1 MRIAKKLLA
10 PAALLILVG
19 TTGVQGAADPTRSVG
34 RGWPLAVDMS
44 QPPANPKPITVEDPA
59 LQQALQRDLWQV
71 GPASLRGGF
80 GGPPPGGPPGAG
92 GPPRA
97 GGPPG
102 AGAPPAAGAAPGA
115 GAPPAR
121 PPVVP
126 GQPPLTGSQGVATA
140 LFASATGGKAPPGVT
155 PLKVDLYTTK
165 DFYQDRALWSDPR
178 YFRCNSPYGAES
190 QGGANGAALH
200 GGDPK
205 NAPWGFCERD
215 YPRSAIVSPYPF
227 KTAQAQ
233 YEALLAETKA
243 KGGPTQHTYAT
254 VPGDWSG
261 RYGLGGQNWYGSMRA
276 SQVSTIMSLLTPEY
290 QKRMVQNL
298 YHEGVTRA
306 SQWPS
311 QYCWPE
317 GFMRRFDPVA
327 IQPQINQH
335 FILVTPQVVQIST
348 GVARNFVTNI
358 MVGRTFNMTG
368 AVPRLGADVP
378 RWYGDTVG
386 FWDKDTL
393 ITWTSNIQ
401 GWMVHGKFEFS
412 SKLQTI
418 EIYTPNRDAQGQLT
432 SLGHEA
438 IFYDPEGLVEP
449 IRIVRTLTRT
459 GDFSAGNPY
468 AFIEC
473 VPNIMQVKGH
483 ATPITPGT
491 VIEFEAPDMYGRPWA
506 KAWEKYFEPGMKD
519 PDKAKENE
527 IFKFD

>member
-1 MRIAKKLLA
+1 
-10 PAALLILVG
+10 
-19 TTGVQGAADPTRSVG
+19 
-34 RGWPLAVDMS
+34 
-44 QPPANPKPITVEDPA
+44 
-59 LQQALQRDLWQV
+59 
-71 GPASLRGGF
+71 
-80 GGPPPGGPPGAG
+80 
-92 GPPRA
+92 
-97 GGPPG
+97 
-102 AGAPPAAGAAPGA
+102 
-115 GAPPAR
+115 
-121 PPVVP
+121 VVP
-126 GQPPLTGSQGVATA
+126 GQPPLTGTQGVATA

-155 PLKVDLYTTK
+155 PLKVDLFTTK
-165 DFYQDRALWSDPR
+165 DFYQDRALWTDPR
-178 YFRCNSPYGAES
+178 YFRCNSPYAAES
-190 QGGANGAALH
+190 QGGANGAALA
-200 GGDPK
+200 GGDAK

-215 YPRSAIVSPYPF
+215 YPRAAIVSPYPF
-227 KTAQAQ
+227 KTAQAH
-233 YEALLAETKA
+233 YEALQAETKA

-261 RYGLGGQNWYGSMRA
+261 RYGLSGQNWYGGMRA
-276 SQVSTIMSLLTPEY
+276 NQVTTIMSLLTPEY

-298 YHEGVTRA
+298 YHESVTRA

-327 IQPQINQH
+327 IQPGINPH
-335 FILVTPQVVQIST
+335 FILVTPQLVQIST

-358 MVGRTFNMTG
+358 NVGRTFNMTG

-378 RWYGDTVG
+378 RWYGETIG
-386 FWDKDTL
+386 FWDNDAL

-418 EIYTPNRDAQGQLT
+418 EIYTPNRNAQGQLT
-432 SLGHEA
+432 GLGHEA

-449 IRIVRTLTRT
+449 IRIVRTLNRM
-459 GDFSAGNPY
+459 GGFEAGNPY

-483 ATPITPGT
+483 ATPITPGQ
-491 VIEFEAPDMYGRPWA
+491 VIEFEAPDIYGRPWA

-519 PDKAKENE
+519 PDKGKEDE
-527 IFKFD
+527 LFDFGSDK